1 MADLKFVDGLIAKR
15 NANAP
20 DYAIVKL
27 AVKKSELIP
36 FLNNQAGDWVNM
48 EVLKAKASDK
58 LYTKLDTWTP
68 DQGEVAKQGI
78 ANAREAAKPSEE
90 FEDDLPF

>member
-1 MADLKFVDGLIAKR
+1 MSEITFVDGLIAKR
-15 NANAP
+15 NPNAP
-20 DYAIVKL
+20 EYAIVKL

-68 DQGEVAKQGI
+68 DQAEVAKHGI
-78 ANAREAAKPSEE
+78 ENAKKAVQSKEII
-90 FEDDLPF
+90 DDDIPF

>member
-1 MADLKFVDGLIAKR
+1 
-15 NANAP
+15 
-20 DYAIVKL
+20 
-27 AVKKSELIP
+27 
-36 FLNNQAGDWVNM
+36 M

-78 ANAREAAKPSEE
+78 ANARQAAKPSEE